1 MFINLPLK
9 IYLMAVIII
18 SSGLIAACGPSR
30 AAGIPATIV
39 VTQESKNQSEPSTTT
54 ELTASPATTEVA
66 QASETQPELSPTT
79 TETTA
84 PVAKAIPADSLMINE
99 DPPRQALFNIN
110 TLAYALP
117 GMNEVEVFN
126 FTYAHLGEK
135 PLTMDV
141 YYPPGIEP
149 DAQLPVVVFG
159 LGYRMSMEALRNS
172 HQYTSWGKLVAAA
185 GMAAITYDTEQPD
198 QDLEI
203 LMAFIQDNASAL
215 RIDPTQIGMISCSA
229 NVPTVMSYLMQERKE
244 AVKFSIYYYGLSL
257 TPDHEY
263 TEEFDQIC
271 EQRGCLV
278 KELADVAYVDPELP
292 LYIVKA
298 GQDAIPHINEG
309 MDHFLEYVQAEGAPV
324 SVINFEEGRHGFD
337 TMTTDESAEIVADT
351 VRFMLESFGLE

>member
-1 MFINLPLK
+1 MFPKLARMILLFAG
-9 IYLMAVIII
+9 ILLGA
-18 SSGLIAACGPSR
+18 SLAAACGASR
-30 AAGIPATIV
+30 ATEIPATREV
-39 VTQESKNQSEPSTTT
+39 AQESENQPEPSAAT
-54 ELTASPATTEVA
+54 ELTASPAITEVA
-66 QASETQPELSPTT
+66 QASETQPEPSPTT
-79 TETTA
+79 AETAT
-84 PVAKAIPADSLMINE
+84 PVAKAVPADGLIVNE
-99 DPPRQALFNIN
+99 NPPRQALFNIN

-117 GMNEVEVFN
+117 GMDQVEVVN
-126 FTYAHLGEK
+126 LTYAYLGEK

-141 YYPPGIEP
+141 YYPPGMES

-159 LGYRMSMEALRNS
+159 LGYRMSKEALRNS

-215 RIDPTQIGMISCSA
+215 RIDPTQMGMISCSA
-229 NVPTVMSYLMQERKE
+229 NVPTVMSYLMQEHKE

-257 TPDHEY
+257 TPDHKY
-263 TEEFDQIC
+263 AAEFGQSCD
-271 EQRGCLV
+271 ERGCLV

-298 GQDAIPHINEG
+298 GKDTIPYINEG
-309 MDHFLEYVQAEGAPV
+309 MDHFIEYVQAEGAPV
-324 SVINFEEGRHGFD
+324 TVINFEEGRHGFD
-337 TMTTDESAEIVADT
+337 TMTTDESSEILADT